1 VPRGE
6 HAGAEKGDRV
16 GARSASR
23 WGSITERQK
32 QGGTLIGLL
41 LLALVYPFLDEALRL
56 QQYNLGMST
65 LVPIFFFVILALGL
79 NIVVGFAGLLDL
91 GYAAFY
97 VIGAYTTALLTSP
110 QSPLYE
116 SLRATPLVN
125 FWVALALSVV
135 MAALFGVL
143 LGAPTLRL
151 RGDYL
156 AIVTLAF
163 GEIVPRVFLNLPEYT
178 KGAAGINP
186 IAYPTFFGYQFT
198 LDPTGARWWYYLILI
213 IGLVSIFAIVRLRDS
228 RLGRAWMAM
237 REDELAAASMGID
250 LVKTKLL
257 AFALGASFSGF
268 AGSAYAAYLQV
279 VSPDQFNFSIS
290 VIVLVMVI
298 LGGLGNIWGVILGG
312 FIIGFFDNV
321 LVRTI
326 NDWIRAAGAASG
338 SPALREFNLEQY
350 KFGIF
355 GLALVLLMLLR
366 PEGLVPSARRKAELH
381 PETDQVLEQEDMLYE
396 LSGES
401 LEPMERP
408 RS

>member
-1 VPRGE
+1 
-6 HAGAEKGDRV
+6 
-16 GARSASR
+16 
-23 WGSITERQK
+23 
-32 QGGTLIGLL
+32 
-41 LLALVYPFLDEALRL
+41 L
-56 QQYNLGMST
+56 QQYTLGMST
-65 LVPIFFFVILALGL
+65 LIPIFFFIILALGL
-79 NIVVGFAGLLDL
+79 NIVVGLAGLLDL

-110 QSPLYE
+110 QSPFYE
-116 SLRATPLVN
+116 SLRNTPFVH
-125 FWVALALSVV
+125 FWPALIISVL
-135 MAALFGVL
+135 MAGLFGVL

-163 GEIVPRVFLNLPEYT
+163 GEIVPRIFLNLDQYT

-186 IAYPTFFGYQFT
+186 IAYPNFFGYT
-198 LDPTGARWWYYLILI
+198 LSLDPKDAKWWYYLILM
-213 IGLVSIFAIVRLRDS
+213 IGLISIFIILRLRDS
-228 RLGRAWMAM
+228 RLGRAWMAI

-250 LVKTKLL
+250 PVRTKLW

-268 AGSAYAAYLQV
+268 AGAAYAAYLQV

-298 LGGLGNIWGVILGG
+298 LGGMGNVWGVILGG

-326 NDWIRAAGAASG
+326 SDWLRGLGQAVG
-338 SPALREFNLEQY
+338 SPALSEFNLEQY
-350 KFGIF
+350 RFAIF

-366 PEGLVPSARRKAELH
+366 PEGLLPSARRKAELH
-381 PETDQVLEQEDMLYE
+381 PESDDILHREDE
-396 LSGES
+396 LFAMSGET
-401 LEPMERP
+401 LDQPTTAL
-408 RS
+408 RSDE